1 MTRTAQSVTAAP
13 SMTAPGS
20 PVAKHRD
27 WGPLQRGA
35 GSVRSMNM
43 AGVERVLS
51 VIAGGALLLRGLRR
65 FSWRGLL
72 GAACGAVLLQRGIS
86 GHCPLYGALGIGT
99 RKPGHGRSPG
109 VPGDRGIQVE
119 RVVTIHAPPAQLFE
133 FWRQLHNLP
142 RIMQHL
148 ESVREVDAR
157 ISHWVAKAP
166 LEQRVEWYAQ
176 IINEVPNKMIA
187 WAS

>member
-1 MTRTAQSVTAAP
+1 
-13 SMTAPGS
+13 
-20 PVAKHRD
+20 
-27 WGPLQRGA
+27 
-35 GSVRSMNM
+35 
-43 AGVERVLS
+43 
-51 VIAGGALLLRGLRR
+51 
-65 FSWRGLL
+65 
-72 GAACGAVLLQRGIS
+72 
-86 GHCPLYGALGIGT
+86 
-99 RKPGHGRSPG
+99 
-109 VPGDRGIQVE
+109 VE

-187 WAS
+187 WASLEGSDIGTAGSVHFKPVSDGGATEVRVRLRYDPPGGVIGAAFARLFGEDPAQQIAEDLRRFKHMVEARSTS